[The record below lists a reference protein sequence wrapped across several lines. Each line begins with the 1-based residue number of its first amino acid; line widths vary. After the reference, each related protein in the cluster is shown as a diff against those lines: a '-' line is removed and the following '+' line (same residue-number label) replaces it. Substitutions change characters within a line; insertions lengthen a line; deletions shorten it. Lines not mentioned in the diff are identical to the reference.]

1 MTTVIELE
9 RVTKRY
15 GGGGGGAAA
24 VDGLSL
30 SVREG
35 EVCVLVGPSGCGK
48 STTMRM
54 INRLIEPD
62 AGTIRVGGV
71 DIATI
76 DPVQLRRG
84 IGYVIQDVGLFPHQ
98 SVAQNIATV
107 PSLLGWDRRR
117 AAERVDELLALVD
130 LEPSAYRDRYP
141 RELSGGRAQRV
152 GVARALAADPPVF
165 LMDEPFG
172 ALDPIIRDRLQDEF
186 RRLQA
191 ELRKTVVFVTHDLDE
206 AVKMGDRIAVM
217 AVGGRLEQYASPAEV
232 LANPATPFVSSFV
245 GSDRGLKLLSV
256 SVLDESNARPWPT
269 IVDGGL
275 APLDRVS
282 PAVLDRGGS
291 FMGWLDPS
299 GRVRGEND
307 RVHVGATRRD
317 ALALLLLDG
326 RERIA
331 LVDDAGRFLGV
342 LTASDVLAHSDGWS
356 KSSA

>member
-1 MTTVIELE
+1 MAAVIELE

-15 GGGGGGAAA
+15 GGGGAAA

-62 AGTIRVGGV
+62 AGIIRVGGV
-71 DIATI
+71 DIATL

-107 PSLLGWDRRR
+107 PWLLGWDRRR
-117 AAERVDELLALVD
+117 AAERVNELLALVD

-141 RELSGGRAQRV
+141 RELSGGQAQRV
-152 GVARALAADPPVF
+152 GVARALAADPPVL

-217 AVGGRLEQYASPAEV
+217 AVGGRLEQHASPAEV

-256 SVLDESNARPWPT
+256 SVLEESHARPWPT
-269 IVDGGL
+269 IVDGAAASADG
-275 APLDRVS
+275 AS
-282 PAVLDRGGS
+282 PAVVDGDGR
-291 FMGWLDPS
+291 FVGWLDRAS
-299 GRVRGEND
+299 GRVHREHD
-307 RVHVGATRRD
+307 RVRVGTSRRD

-326 RERIA
+326 RQRIA
-331 LVDDAGRFLGV
+331 LVDHIGRFLGV

>member
-1 MTTVIELE
+1 MAAVIELE

-15 GGGGGGAAA
+15 GGSDRAA
-24 VDGLSL
+24 VDELSL

-62 AGTIRVGGV
+62 AGTIRVAGV
-71 DIATI
+71 DIATL

-98 SVAQNIATV
+98 TVAQNIATV
-107 PSLLGWDRRR
+107 PWLLGWDRRR

-130 LEPSAYRDRYP
+130 LEPSAYRHRYP
-141 RELSGGRAQRV
+141 RELSGGQAQRV
-152 GVARALAADPPVF
+152 GVARALAADPPVL

-217 AVGGRLEQYASPAEV
+217 AVGGRLEQYASPAEL

-256 SVLDESNARPWPT
+256 TALEASQARPWPT
-269 IVDGGL
+269 IVHGAA
-275 APLDRVS
+275 APPDDVS
-282 PAVLDRGGS
+282 PAVVDDDER
-291 FMGWLDPS
+291 FVGWLDHGS
-299 GRVRGEND
+299 GGVRGEND
-307 RVHVGATRRD
+307 RVRVGATRRD

-331 LVDDAGRFLGV
+331 LVDDVGRFLGV

-356 KSSA
+356 KGSA